1 MKRIL
6 LIDDNRPFRKMLK
19 IVLEKAD
26 YEIEEAS
33 DGKTGCDLYFQGLFD
48 LIVMDLFLP
57 GKDGIQAIHEIKEE
71 CTGVKIIAI
80 SGASS
85 EGRTNFLL
93 DRAHEYGADIEMKKP
108 IKIKELLT
116 NIEKLTV

>member
-19 IVLEKAD
+19 IGLEKAD

-33 DGKTGCDLYFQGLFD
+33 DGKIGCDLYFKGYYD
-48 LIVMDLFLP
+48 LIIMDLFLP
-57 GKDGIQAIHEIKEE
+57 EKDGIQAIHEIREGG
-71 CTGVKIIAI
+71 TGVKIIAI
-80 SGASS
+80 SGVSS
-85 EGRTNFLL
+85 DGRTNFLL

-108 IKIKELLT
+108 IKIKELVR
-116 NIEKLTV
+116 NIKDLTV